1 MTLYIIHS
9 DTFKSDYLCHHGVKG
24 MKWGVRRIR
33 DSAGHLLSASK
44 AKHLQNA
51 DKRNSK
57 RAKKLEHERYLKED
71 RAGVPNKT
79 SKKKAEKIAKKLT
92 DDELEAAINRMSRE
106 QEYAN
111 LLSGDKYANNNRGE
125 RKNNGNR
132 YVEAGK
138 QGVSDAIKNLV
149 SGAVFYAVGTAV
161 NKAAQKN
168 VYSKAGKYD
177 E

>member
-71 RAGVPNKT
+71 RAGVPNKKT

-111 LLSGDKYANNNRGE
+111 LLSGGE

-161 NKAAQKN
+161 NKAAQQN